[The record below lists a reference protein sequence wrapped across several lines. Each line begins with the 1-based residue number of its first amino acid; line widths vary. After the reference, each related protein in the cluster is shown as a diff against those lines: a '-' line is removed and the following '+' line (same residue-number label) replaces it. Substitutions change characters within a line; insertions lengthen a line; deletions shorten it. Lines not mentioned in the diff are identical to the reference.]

1 MEQLNQQ
8 PNPVIEQQQ
17 SWPEGAARPRMSMG
31 EAVKACISKYA
42 TFGGRSRRSEYWWFS
57 LFLLIISIVLLAPI
71 GVCVALIDSGTI
83 NPDAGAW
90 SVVVVIAGILALL
103 SGLFLL
109 FSIIPSISVQVR
121 RLHDVG
127 RSGWWVFWMFAISL
141 VAAVVPLFVL
151 GFDKA
156 VDMNDFSI
164 ISNSFSASLVSG
176 LIVLVANI
184 ANWAMGIAVFIF
196 SLFDSQR
203 GANKYGPSPKYQ

>member
-31 EAVKACISKYA
+31 EAIKACISKYA
-42 TFGGRSRRSEYWWFS
+42 TFSGRSRRSEYWWFS

>member
-31 EAVKACISKYA
+31 EAIKACISKYA

-196 SLFDSQR
+196 SLFDRQR